1 MHLMQTLANC
11 ATDAAD
17 AMSVSCD
24 ICGRKLANS
33 GAMKSH
39 RRACERKASE
49 GTSDSRKRRCNG
61 KGALLDWEMEEQL
74 PPPLVDAKLWPGAA
88 EQGWRVVPKYRG
100 AAAKSHWCYYTPG
113 GTRLA
118 SKSLAFAASTKLDD
132 ESQLL
137 LRPAASLN
145 GPTEAEIL
153 ARQAAERE
161 GLTLV
166 VSRRSGTGYKCVV
179 YNTAYRRKPFNVQ
192 VRESGRTIRLG
203 AFETAIE
210 AALCYS
216 RHLGRDGSAAA
227 MIAEERAAHN
237 EEAVAYEQST
247 PAPTTEEVLRQA
259 AAEGLNLVRARTQTG
274 FKGVRK
280 IAHSANCKRPF
291 RAKASRLSAK
301 THGHLGDFATAA
313 EASLCYTRYHAAMA
327 AEASTAVGS
336 AADALYALGGP
347 ETDSSDEEYS
357 SSEEVQDFAPPLRP
371 PLTAMGAQPVSRPPF
386 TAMGGETLSRPPFT
400 AMGGET
406 LSRPPFTAMGG
417 ETLSRAPFTAMGASR
432 NGSASAAMCA
442 LTARSFPPT
451 IGGVMHFNGP
461 LQPIFN
467 ARRAYAYNPL
477 EGRGAPSCNVRA
489 SALLGTHAHHSGR
502 LPSGFEVM
510 AGVVD
515 DAADDVVDDMA
526 HPVLNGH
533 SVLRSH
539 TGTSAFSAP
548 NAKPVMHWP

>member
-400 AMGGET
+400 AMG
-406 LSRPPFTAMGG
+406 
-417 ETLSRAPFTAMGASR
+417 ASR